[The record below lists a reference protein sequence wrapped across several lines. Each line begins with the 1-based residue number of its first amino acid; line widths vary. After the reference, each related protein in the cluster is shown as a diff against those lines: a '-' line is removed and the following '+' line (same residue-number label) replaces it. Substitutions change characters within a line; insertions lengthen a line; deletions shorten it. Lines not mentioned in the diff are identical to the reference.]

1 MAMTL
6 PRESVAD
13 GLADLRT
20 ASAELY
26 DIGRAI
32 ELLGWDQET
41 KMPAKGVGPRADQT
55 ATLSGIL
62 HERLTAAKLGDLLT
76 RLEEPAADASSSLT
90 DVDRGLIRDMKRA
103 YDREVK
109 IPLALVKELA
119 QATSASQ
126 ATWQRARAEANWSIF
141 RDDLARIMEL
151 KRRVAEHVGYRAEA
165 YDALLDE
172 YEPGM
177 TAAELRPLFG
187 DLRRETVAL
196 LGKIRA
202 SKRPLQREIVER
214 QYDLDKQWLLSED
227 ALRWIGFDLEA
238 GRLDTSAH
246 PFCSHMSHVDVRL
259 TTRMN
264 EHDFGQGFFGTLHEG
279 GHGLYEQGIGE
290 AIHRSAIGS
299 GTSLGMHESQSRMI
313 ENFVG
318 RGLPFWRFALPKAA
332 EIFPEQLLGVDVEEF
347 WRAVNYV
354 QPSLI
359 RVEADEVTYNLHII
373 LRFEIESALFAG
385 EIAVD
390 DLPAV
395 WNAKMRDFLGI
406 EPENDA
412 VGVLQDIH
420 WAFGLVGYFPTYT
433 LGNVYAAQLWDAIG
447 RDLPD
452 RDERIARGDLAPLV
466 GWLRDRIHRH
476 GGTYLPADLIR
487 RATGA
492 PPDAKHLV
500 RYLNQKYGAVYGF

>member
-1 MAMTL
+1 MTMTL
-6 PRESVAD
+6 SRESVAD
-13 GLADLRT
+13 ALADLRA

-41 KMPAKGVGPRADQT
+41 KMPAKGVGPRAAQT
-55 ATLSGIL
+55 ATLTGIL
-62 HERLTAAKLGDLLT
+62 HERLTAPKIGDLLK
-76 RLEEPAADASSSLT
+76 RLDEPASDKGSSLT
-90 DVDRGLIRDMKRA
+90 DVDRGLIREMRRA

-109 IPLALVKELA
+109 IPLALVKEIA
-119 QATSASQ
+119 QATSESQ
-126 ATWQRARAEANWSIF
+126 STWQRARAESNWSIF
-141 RDDLARIMEL
+141 RDDLAKIMEL
-151 KRRVAEHVGYRAEA
+151 KRKVAEHVGYKVEA
-165 YDALLDE
+165 YDAMLDE

-177 TAAELRPLFG
+177 TAADLRTLFV

-196 LGKIRA
+196 LGKIRD
-202 SKRPLQREIVER
+202 SKQPIEREILER
-214 QYDLDKQWLLSED
+214 EYDLDKQWRLSED

-246 PFCSHMSHVDVRL
+246 PFASHMSHADVRL
-259 TTRMN
+259 TTRMS
-264 EHDFGQGFFGTLHEG
+264 ERDFAMGFFGTLHEG

-290 AIHRSAIGS
+290 PIQRSAIGS
-299 GTSLGMHESQSRMI
+299 GISLGMHESQSRMI

-332 EIFPEQLLGVDVEEF
+332 EVFPEQLRGVGVETF
-347 WRAVNYV
+347 WRAVNFV
-354 QPSLI
+354 RPSLI

-373 LRFEIESALFAG
+373 LRFEIESALFAR
-385 EIAVD
+385 EIEVD
-390 DLPAV
+390 DLPTV
-395 WNAKMRDFLGI
+395 WNAKMKDMLGI
-406 EPENDA
+406 EPENDG

-447 RDLPD
+447 RDIPD
-452 RDERIARGDLAPLV
+452 RDGQIARGELAPIV
-466 GWLRDRIHRH
+466 GWLRERVHQH
-476 GGTYLPADLIR
+476 GGTYLPTELLR

-500 RYLNQKYGAVYGF
+500 RYLNAKYGAVYGF

>member
-1 MAMTL
+1 MVVTL
-6 PRESVAD
+6 SRESVAD
-13 GLADLRT
+13 ALADLRA

-41 KMPAKGVGPRADQT
+41 KMPEKGVGPRAAQT

-62 HERLTAAKLGDLLT
+62 HERLTAPRVGDLLK
-76 RLEEPAADASSSLT
+76 RLAEPAADAGSSLS
-90 DVDRGLIRDMKRA
+90 DVDRGLIREMKRA
-103 YDREVK
+103 YEREVK

-119 QATSASQ
+119 QATSESQ
-126 ATWQRARAEANWSIF
+126 STWQRARAESSWSIF

-151 KRRVAEHVGYRAEA
+151 KRRVADHVGYRTEA

-172 YEPGM
+172 YEEGM
-177 TAAELRPLFG
+177 TAADLRALFG

-202 SKRPLQREIVER
+202 SRQPIEREIIER
-214 QYDLDKQWLLSED
+214 RYDLDTQWRLSED
-227 ALRWIGFDLEA
+227 ALRWIGFDLAA
-238 GRLDTSAH
+238 GRLDASTH
-246 PFCSHMSHVDVRL
+246 PFCSHMSHADVRL

-264 EHDFGQGFFGTLHEG
+264 EHDFGQAFFGTLHEG

-290 AIHRSAIGS
+290 AIQRSAIGS
-299 GTSLGMHESQSRMI
+299 GISLGMHESQSRMI

-318 RGLPFWRFALPKAA
+318 RGLPFWRFALPRAA
-332 EIFPEQLLGVDVEEF
+332 EAFPAQLRGVDVETF
-347 WRAVNYV
+347 WRAVNEV
-354 QPSLI
+354 KPSLI

-373 LRFEIESALFAG
+373 LRFEIESALFARAI
-385 EIAVD
+385 EVD

-395 WNAKMRDFLGI
+395 WNAKTLEFLGI

-452 RDERIARGDLAPLV
+452 RDERIASGDLAPIV
-466 GWLRDRIHRH
+466 GWLRERVHRH

-500 RYLNQKYGAVYGF
+500 RYLNEKYAAVYGF